1 MSDKPQPSET
11 MTVFPV
17 TFTRALASDDGLSV
31 LFEALDGEQKTA
43 RFLVSWENLSMLAH
57 MLNQAGV
64 DAAEKR
70 KMAGKSDEFTGVGQ
84 VQLVSGFRI
93 REVPERKLKVL
104 SLHSP
109 SGLRTDFA
117 LSIEARDANG
127 KAMTQAMAE
136 GLTK

>member
-1 MSDKPQPSET
+1 MLDKPQTSET

-31 LFEALDGEQKTA
+31 LFEAFDGEQKTA

-117 LSIEARDANG
+117 LSVEARDANG